1 MSYKF
6 TVDLNGD
13 QTDEITLN
21 SLKEAYEDC
30 IKTIVTPALQAFDP
44 LEDVIPRQ
52 QALLKVL
59 EYYSVPQE
67 YQKYI
72 KYWDNYINDTLK
84 AGKKANE
91 KAKTNGDDS

>member
-1 MSYKF
+1 MTYKF
-6 TVDLNGD
+6 TVNLNAD

-30 IKTIVTPALQAFDP
+30 IETIVTPAMQAFDP

-52 QALLKVL
+52 QALMKVL

-84 AGKKANE
+84 TGKKADE
-91 KAKTNGDDS
+91 KTKDSGDDK

>member
-30 IKTIVTPALQAFDP
+30 IKTMTTPAMQAFDP
-44 LEDVIPRQ
+44 IEDVIERQ
-52 QALLKVL
+52 QALMKVL
-59 EYYSVPQE
+59 AYYSVPQE
-67 YQKYI
+67 YKKYM
-72 KYWDNYINDTLK
+72 KYWDKYLEVALK
-84 AGKKANE
+84 TGKKADE
-91 KAKTNGDDS
+91 KVKTNGDYS